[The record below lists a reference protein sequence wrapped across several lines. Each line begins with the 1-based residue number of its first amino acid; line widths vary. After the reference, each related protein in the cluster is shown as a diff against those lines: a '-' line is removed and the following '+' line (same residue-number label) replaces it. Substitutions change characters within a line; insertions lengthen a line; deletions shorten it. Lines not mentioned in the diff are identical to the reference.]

1 MQQDLMI
8 LNYNEHTH
16 TQKKNP
22 QRATFALTQTGD
34 TCVQSANSEMKAL
47 LRDVTDAIGLNLKTV
62 HELSTDRRAKILHAQ
77 NVNQK

>member
-16 TQKKNP
+16 TQKTP
-22 QRATFALTQTGD
+22 QRTTFALTQTGD
-34 TCVQSANSEMKAL
+34 TCVQSANSEMKVL